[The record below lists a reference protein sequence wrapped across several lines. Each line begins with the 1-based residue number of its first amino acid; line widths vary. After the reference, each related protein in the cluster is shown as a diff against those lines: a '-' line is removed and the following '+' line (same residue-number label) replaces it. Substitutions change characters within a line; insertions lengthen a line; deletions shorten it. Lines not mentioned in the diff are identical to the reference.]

1 VLNDSSNIL
10 QATFKVIAESS
21 NMPLPTREL
30 EKRQPALVTALFP
43 SIIDHW
49 PTKMTMFENGS
60 VASAILSVRA
70 TAYSDTTESIILHWS
85 FVVPFSSRPNRSK

>member
-1 VLNDSSNIL
+1 VLNDSSNTL
-10 QATFKVIAESS
+10 QETFKVIAEPS

-30 EKRQPALVTALFP
+30 KKRQPTLVTALLS

-60 VASAILSVRA
+60 VASAILSVKA
-70 TAYSDTTESIILHWS
+70 SAYSDTTESIILHWS
-85 FVVPFSSRPNRSK
+85 FIVPFSSRPNRSK